1 MLDHETAQEP
11 STFTMFQVRVLL
23 VDDHDFFR
31 RSILF
36 PLETEPTIEVVGT
49 ATSGDQAIP
58 LCRSLRPDVVL
69 MDLNMPYL
77 SGLAAIERIAPQE
90 RAPAILVLTG
100 ADDGESVR
108 RAFAAGAHGY
118 LRKDMIT
125 DELLI
130 SAIFTVASGGVF
142 VDPKTFAL
150 LKIGLLNHQ
159 PRFAEDQQR
168 LAQLLPEDRTLLCFV
183 ALGYENEQIGQELQV
198 TPKTISNR
206 LSQLYLRLGISNRV
220 QAATFALRSGLVTLE
235 TV

>member
-1 MLDHETAQEP
+1 MDHATVQEP
-11 STFTMFQVRVLL
+11 CTFTMFQVRVLI

-36 PLETEPTIEVVGT
+36 PLETEPAIEVVGT

-58 LCRSLRPDVVL
+58 LCRSLHPDVVL

-77 SGLAAIERIAPQE
+77 SGLTAIERIAPQE

-100 ADDGESVR
+100 ADDAESVR
-108 RAFAAGAHGY
+108 RAFAAGAQGY

-150 LKIGLLNHQ
+150 LKIGFLHDS
-159 PRFAEDQQR
+159 PRLADEQQR
-168 LAQLLPEDRTLLCFV
+168 LVELPPEERALLRYV

-198 TPKTISNR
+198 APKTISNR
-206 LSQLYLRLGISNRV
+206 LSQLYLRLGVSNRV
-220 QAATFALRSGLVTLE
+220 QAATFALRCGLVTLRE
-235 TV
+235 TG

>member
-1 MLDHETAQEP
+1 MT
-11 STFTMFQVRVLL
+11 FQVRVLI

-36 PLETEPTIEVVGT
+36 PLETEPALEVVGT

-77 SGLAAIERIAPQE
+77 SGLAAMERIAPQE

-100 ADDGESVR
+100 ADDAESVR

-142 VDPKTFAL
+142 IDPKTFAL
-150 LKIGLLNHQ
+150 LKIGFLNDQ
-159 PRFAEDQQR
+159 PRFADDHQR

-206 LSQLYLRLGISNRV
+206 LSQLYLRLGVSNRV
-220 QAATFALRSGLVTLE
+220 QAATFALRSGLVTLRE
-235 TV
+235 TG